1 MATINSNHEYKVRF
15 SFYELYRSL
24 VYIARA
30 MQVLIKNNKQ
40 KLLSQK
46 FVERLQL
53 AVTEVNGCPACSYQH
68 TKMALQLGMSNE
80 EITSFLSGGDEFID
94 PAEAKAILFAQHFAD
109 SRGFPKQYAFDA
121 VVKEYGE
128 IKANIIL
135 SATQVMISGNIY
147 GIPYSAFQARLKGEQ
162 YKDSSLFYELGMMM
176 GGIIVLPI
184 ALIHAILRGLIGIS
198 NRRIDNSLD
207 QEESL

>member
-1 MATINSNHEYKVRF
+1 
-15 SFYELYRSL
+15 
-24 VYIARA
+24 
-30 MQVLIKNNKQ
+30 
-40 KLLSQK
+40 
-46 FVERLQL
+46 
-53 AVTEVNGCPACSYQH
+53 
-68 TKMALQLGMSNE
+68 MALQLGMSNE

-147 GIPYSAFQARLKGEQ
+147 GIPYSAFQARLKGEK

-184 ALIHAILRGLIGIS
+184 ALIHGVLRGLIGIS